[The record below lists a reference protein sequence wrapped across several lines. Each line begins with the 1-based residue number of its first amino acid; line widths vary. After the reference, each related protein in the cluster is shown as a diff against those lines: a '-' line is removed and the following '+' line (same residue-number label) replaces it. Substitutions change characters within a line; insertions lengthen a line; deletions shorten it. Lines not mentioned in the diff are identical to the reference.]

1 MLTRKQRLG
10 RRKAQLQNEQ
20 EKQQAIAAGWRMV
33 LSAINDSM
41 VIASAALHDEFGF
54 GETRTNRFLDRF
66 GVLFEACIQEDM
78 LDVENIE
85 TELKKE
91 GIKCIDAH
99 KYEFFKIEKEAK

>member
-1 MLTRKQRLG
+1 MLTRKQRVE
-10 RRKAQLQNEQ
+10 RRRAKLQNER
-20 EKQQAIAAGWRMV
+20 EKKQAIAAGWRMV
-33 LSAINDSM
+33 LVAINDSM

-99 KYEFFKIEKEAK
+99 KYEFCKIEKEAK

>member
-1 MLTRKQRLG
+1 MLTRKQRVG
-10 RRKAQLQNEQ
+10 RRKAQLKNEQ
-20 EKQQAIAAGWRMV
+20 EKKQAIAAGWRMV
-33 LSAINDSM
+33 LSAFNDSM

-99 KYEFFKIEKEAK
+99 KYEFCKIEKEAK

>member
-1 MLTRKQRLG
+1 MLTRKQRVG

-20 EKQQAIAAGWRMV
+20 EKKRAIAAGWRMV

-91 GIKCIDAH
+91 GITCIDAH
-99 KYEFFKIEKEAK
+99 KYEFFKIEKETK

>member
-1 MLTRKQRLG
+1 MLTRKQRVG
-10 RRKAQLQNEQ
+10 RRRAKLRNEQ

-33 LSAINDSM
+33 LSAINDSI

-85 TELKKE
+85 TELK
-91 GIKCIDAH
+91 GRHQVYRCA
-99 KYEFFKIEKEAK
+99 

>member
-1 MLTRKQRLG
+1 MLTRKQRVE
-10 RRKAQLQNEQ
+10 RRRAKLRNEQ

-33 LSAINDSM
+33 LSAINDSI

-85 TELKKE
+85 TELKK
-91 GIKCIDAH
+91 GRHQVYRCA
-99 KYEFFKIEKEAK
+99 

>member
-1 MLTRKQRLG
+1 MLTRKQRVG

-20 EKQQAIAAGWRMV
+20 EKKQAIAAGWRMV
-33 LSAINDSM
+33 LSAINDSI

-85 TELKKE
+85 TELKRKASSVSMR
-91 GIKCIDAH
+91 INMS
-99 KYEFFKIEKEAK
+99 FSR

>member
-1 MLTRKQRLG
+1 MLTRKQRVE
-10 RRKAQLQNEQ
+10 RRRAKLQNER
-20 EKQQAIAAGWRMV
+20 EKKQAIAAGWRMV
-33 LSAINDSM
+33 LVAINDSM

-99 KYEFFKIEKEAK
+99 KYEFFKIEKEGK

>member
-1 MLTRKQRLG
+1 MLTRKQRVG
-10 RRKAQLQNEQ
+10 RRKAQLQNER
-20 EKQQAIAAGWRMV
+20 EKKQAIAAGWRMV
-33 LSAINDSM
+33 LVAINDSI

-54 GETRTNRFLDRF
+54 GETRVNRFLDRF

-99 KYEFFKIEKEAK
+99 KYEFFKIEKEGK